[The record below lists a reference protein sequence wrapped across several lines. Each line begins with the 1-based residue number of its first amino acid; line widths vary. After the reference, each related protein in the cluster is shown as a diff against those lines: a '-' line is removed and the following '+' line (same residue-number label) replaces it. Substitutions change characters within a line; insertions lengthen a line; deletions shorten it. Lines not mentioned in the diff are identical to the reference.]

1 AFGCSSVLQQVCFS
15 RRDAFGFTRYM
26 SLDSLNL
33 DTACYLVHGTNFVVS
48 KRYSVLEQVGQGAY
62 GIVCAAQD
70 EETQESVAMKK
81 IENAFE
87 HITFTKRTLRE
98 LRILRHLRHENLID
112 VRNIF
117 LSGSRHDF
125 EDIYVISE
133 LMETDLASILKSQQS
148 LTDDHCQFFLYQ
160 ILRGMKYVHS
170 AQVIHRDLKPRNL
183 LVNGNCDLKIC
194 DFGLARV
201 SFSKEFQT
209 CPMTEY
215 VCTRWYRAPE
225 VLCSW
230 VDYTTAIDIWSI
242 GCIFAEMLERKP
254 LFPGHNTQHQLQSI
268 INFVGKPSPEEL
280 NKIKN
285 EKCRRFIESLPP
297 APGLNLEDAFPEVA
311 PSALEFLS
319 ATLRFDPEQ
328 RVSVPEALTL
338 SYVSQLYCPED
349 EPVRGPLDT
358 SDFEFERRKIN
369 IRALR
374 EELWLE
380 VLQYYPEKQAI
391 YLQQQSQSSERYNVS
406 SYRLLRPGEPQYSSD
421 EEDGKDP

>member
-1 AFGCSSVLQQVCFS
+1 MPLN
-15 RRDAFGFTRYM
+15 
-26 SLDSLNL
+26 SLGL
-33 DTACYLVHGTNFVVS
+33 DTSCYLVHGTNFEVS
-48 KRYSVLEQVGQGAY
+48 KRYTVLEQVGQGAY

-70 EETQESVAMKK
+70 ELKKEHIAIKK

-98 LRILRHLRHENLID
+98 LRILRYLQHENLID

-117 LSGSRHDF
+117 LSGTKDYF

-133 LMETDLASILKSQQS
+133 LMETDLASILKSSQPLS
-148 LTDDHCQFFLYQ
+148 DDHCQFFLYQ

-183 LVNGNCDLKIC
+183 LVNANCDLKIC

-230 VDYTTAIDIWSI
+230 LDYTTAIDIWSI

-268 INFVGKPSPEEL
+268 ISFLGKPTAEEL
-280 NKIKN
+280 KKIKN
-285 EKCRRFIESLPP
+285 EKCRRFIESLPASTGKP
-297 APGLNLEDAFPEVA
+297 MQEVFKEA
-311 PSALEFLS
+311 KPSALEFL
-319 ATLRFDPEQ
+319 AHTLHFDPEM
-328 RVSVPEALTL
+328 RVPVTEALKL
-338 SYVSQLYCPED
+338 SYVAQLYCPED
-349 EPVRGPLDT
+349 EPEREPLDT

-369 IRALR
+369 IKALR
-374 EELWLE
+374 EELWQE
-380 VLQYYPEKQAI
+380 VLHYYPDKRDQ
-391 YLQQQSQSSERYNVS
+391 YLRQQQAGGQSYDVS
-406 SYRLLRPGEPQYSSD
+406 NYRLLAPGEPQYSS
-421 EEDGKDP
+421 EEEEADN

>member
-1 AFGCSSVLQQVCFS
+1 MPLN
-15 RRDAFGFTRYM
+15 
-26 SLDSLNL
+26 SLNL
-33 DTACYLVHGTNFVVS
+33 ETSCYLVHGTNFEVS
-48 KRYSVLEQVGQGAY
+48 KRYTVLEQVGQGAY

-70 EETQESVAMKK
+70 EWKGEHVAVKK

-98 LRILRHLRHENLID
+98 LRILRHLQHENLID

-117 LSGSRHDF
+117 LAGTKEDF

-133 LMETDLASILKSQQS
+133 LMETDLASILKSSQPLS
-148 LTDDHCQFFLYQ
+148 DDHCQFFLYQ

-183 LVNGNCDLKIC
+183 LVNANCDLKIC

-230 VDYTTAIDIWSI
+230 LDYTTAIDIWSI

-268 INFVGKPSPEEL
+268 INFLGKPQPEEL
-280 NKIKN
+280 KKIKN
-285 EKCRRFIESLPP
+285 DKCRRFIDSLPASTGKP
-297 APGLNLEDAFPEVA
+297 LEEIFNKATPQ
-311 PSALEFLS
+311 SIEFLVV
-319 ATLRFDPEQ
+319 TLRFDPDQ
-328 RVSVPEALTL
+328 RVPVTEALKL

-349 EPVRGPLDT
+349 EPVRNALDT
-358 SDFEFERRKIN
+358 SEFEFERRKIN
-369 IRALR
+369 IKALR
-374 EELWLE
+374 EELFLE
-380 VLQYYPEKQAI
+380 VLHYYPEKKQQYQAE
-391 YLQQQSQSSERYNVS
+391 QQSTGDTYNVS
-406 SYRLLRPGEPQYSSD
+406 SYRLLAPGEPQYSS
-421 EEDGKDP
+421 EEEEEQDP